1 MEGGGYQVHTWN
13 EGLFWAISGV
23 QTLRRKGSQWRPESR
38 IEGGEKVWTGQD
50 FWRGVVDWYI
60 YVVGV
65 ELNYLI
71 MFVLKCK
78 LYRIVLDHFKIS
90 SGLAL
95 IINITEGSF
104 KQYCQLE
111 LFMK

>member
-1 MEGGGYQVHTWN
+1 M
-13 EGLFWAISGV
+13 
-23 QTLRRKGSQWRPESR
+23 
-38 IEGGEKVWTGQD
+38 
-50 FWRGVVDWYI
+50 
-60 YVVGV
+60 VGV

-71 MFVLKCK
+71 MSVLKCK